1 MTATLVGTTDPKSR
15 LLIGSISTFLALSHL
30 FIGGG
35 EQLSRTLPELAKS
48 SQSLGRELPN
58 IMKISQSLANYAQVK
73 PFEFQQMCFEF
84 NRLFVGPDSPVAPPY
99 ESVYLSQ
106 DRLVMQE
113 QTLEVRKMYQSEN
126 LMTTMQGSTP
136 DDFISTELE
145 FAAYLL
151 SRVIQESSAGN
162 SSNAT
167 KYRHLFNVFMQEHPR
182 RWLQV
187 FATIVSENTQHP
199 VFLLVMQV
207 LLSTIELSF

>member
-1 MTATLVGTTDPKSR
+1 LTATFVDTTNHKSG
-15 LLIGSISTFLALSHL
+15 LLICSISTFLALSHL

-48 SQSLGRELPN
+48 SQSLGRELPK
-58 IMKISQSLANYAQVK
+58 IMKIGQSLANYAQAK
-73 PFEFQQMCFEF
+73 PIEFQQMCFEF
-84 NRLFVGPDSPVAPPY
+84 NRLFVGPGSPVAPPY

-113 QTLEVRKMYQSEN
+113 QTLEVRKLYQLEN
-126 LMTTMQGSTP
+126 LMTTSQGTTP
-136 DDFISTELE
+136 DDFIATELE
-145 FAAYLL
+145 FAGYLL
-151 SRVIQESSAGN
+151 NRVIQESNAGN

-187 FATIVSENTQHP
+187 FATIVSENTRHP